1 MGQASMRSDEE
12 TLDTV
17 IINALIVDYTG
28 IIKADI
34 GLKDGNI
41 VGIGKAGNPDVMDGV
56 TNGMIV
62 GSCTEGES
70 WFGI

>member
-1 MGQASMRSDEE
+1 MGQASGRSDEE

-17 IINALIVDYTG
+17 IINALIVDYSG

-34 GLKDGNI
+34 GLKNGYV

-56 TNGMIV
+56 TGGMIV
-62 GSCTEGES
+62 GSCTEGE
-70 WFGI
+70 